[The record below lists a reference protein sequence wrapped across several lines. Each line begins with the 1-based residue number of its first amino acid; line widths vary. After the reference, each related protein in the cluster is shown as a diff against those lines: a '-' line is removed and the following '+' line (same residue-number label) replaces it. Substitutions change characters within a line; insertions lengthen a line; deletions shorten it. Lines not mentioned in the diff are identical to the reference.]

1 MKQTKNAIKTEVVW
15 LWAESHSS
23 TAHLEC
29 KQVCPSS
36 FAPFCYLY
44 SFSLFHHHW
53 KTKRQTEKPT
63 TAQDKRRKRI
73 QTWHCTT
80 LFLTFSLSVWAVSG
94 KIIDLEKTIERII
107 PDFDIRCILFRKW
120 SSLSPSVGFSSSKER
135 RKRRL
140 INLVF
145 DNITEKKRAQK
156 KVMKRINRV
165 TGLIQLWCKLSFQQT
180 CFRRVVT
187 TSFLL
192 VRLVMN

>member
-15 LWAESHSS
+15 LWAESHSRS

-44 SFSLFHHHW
+44 SFSLFPPPLKNETPNR
-53 KTKRQTEKPT
+53 KTNHSARQKAKTYSNM
-63 TAQDKRRKRI
+63 
-73 QTWHCTT
+73 T
-80 LFLTFSLSVWAVSG
+80 LHDTFSHLFTLCVWAVSG

-145 DNITEKKRAQK
+145 DNITEK
-156 KVMKRINRV
+156 
-165 TGLIQLWCKLSFQQT
+165 TGSEKSNET
-180 CFRRVVT
+180 
-187 TSFLL
+187 
-192 VRLVMN
+192 N

>member
-29 KQVCPSS
+29 KQVCPSLS
-36 FAPFCYLY
+36 LVVRTILLPLF
-44 SFSLFHHHW
+44 FSLFPPPLKNETPNR
-53 KTKRQTEKPT
+53 KTNHSARQKAKTYSNM
-63 TAQDKRRKRI
+63 
-73 QTWHCTT
+73 T
-80 LFLTFSLSVWAVSG
+80 LHDTFSHLFTLCVWAVSG

-145 DNITEKKRAQK
+145 DNITEK
-156 KVMKRINRV
+156 
-165 TGLIQLWCKLSFQQT
+165 TGSEKSNET
-180 CFRRVVT
+180 
-187 TSFLL
+187 
-192 VRLVMN
+192 N